1 MEPGRREEEEEE
13 EEEQGEEEKE
23 DQPQL
28 ALIQNVMEGS
38 LNQLCPDWG
47 IFVERVLAHS
57 EVPGSTRG
65 PPSAL
70 RISDVRDGF
79 RSRCATWEAWPGRGA
94 VRALWA
100 SSSRRSFLIWGLDSS
115 WSQREGPESA
125 ACNLKAS
132 LHYTVGSMCQEAA
145 DAKGVR
151 FTKSTIAAISEV
163 TFRQCE
169 HFARDLELFARHA
182 KRSTINME
190 DVKLLARRSSSLL
203 NYITEKSEEISRVN
217 QEQKD
222 KKKKKAEGGS
232 KKSSKQAVTKMD
244 IDD

>member
-28 ALIQNVMEGS
+28 ALIQ
-38 LNQLCPDWG
+38 
-47 IFVERVLAHS
+47 
-57 EVPGSTRG
+57 
-65 PPSAL
+65 
-70 RISDVRDGF
+70 
-79 RSRCATWEAWPGRGA
+79 
-94 VRALWA
+94 
-100 SSSRRSFLIWGLDSS
+100 
-115 WSQREGPESA
+115 
-125 ACNLKAS
+125 NLKAS